1 MSDKETSPADMLT
14 FYCHRD
20 LVEKNFRLARS
31 QEDFA
36 KTYAQNDNC
45 YEAKTFMGFLCAI
58 IRSNII
64 KTMEPYFIQYRNETT
79 QSIINEMGKIKLDI
93 LNGFI
98 VQLCPLTNKQ
108 KQILSFYKL
117 TNKKVTSLIEEFKT
131 IGFQIDTVCM
141 CG

>member
-1 MSDKETSPADMLT
+1 
-14 FYCHRD
+14 
-20 LVEKNFRLARS
+20 
-31 QEDFA
+31 
-36 KTYAQNDNC
+36 
-45 YEAKTFMGFLCAI
+45 MGFLCAI